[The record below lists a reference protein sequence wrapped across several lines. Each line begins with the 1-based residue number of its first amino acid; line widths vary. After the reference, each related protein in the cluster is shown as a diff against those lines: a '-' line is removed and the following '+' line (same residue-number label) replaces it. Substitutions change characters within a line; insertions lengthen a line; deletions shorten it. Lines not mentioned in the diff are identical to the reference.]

1 MIITLLVYYPTLK
14 NGFLTGWDDQWMV
27 FSHYTERGWT
37 VDNLWHIF
45 TDFYGGQYAPLA
57 FLSYLV
63 LYAGFGYDPFYFHM
77 FSLLLHIGCVCL
89 VWKLI
94 SSLLRVHG
102 GVSEKQILYV
112 NFITTLLFAVLRLTW
127 RLLPGS
133 VRWKCCY
140 MLFSISWG
148 YFVIYV
154 IYEHQRFFIMY

>member
-37 VDNLWHIF
+37 VNNLWHIF

-57 FLSYLV
+57 FLSYLA
-63 LYAGFGYDPFYFHM
+63 LYTSFGYDPFYFHM

-112 NFITTLLFAVLRLTW
+112 NYEPCIKGSGRQIYRLIYLRIGQCSSGSLICIEVHNTSIITL
-127 RLLPGS
+127 
-133 VRWKCCY
+133 
-140 MLFSISWG
+140 ISS
-148 YFVIYV
+148 YIDFL
-154 IYEHQRFFIMY
+154 

>member
-77 FSLLLHIGCVCL
+77 LVCCCISVVS
-89 VWKLI
+89 VWF
-94 SSLLRVHG
+94 G
-102 GVSEKQILYV
+102 
-112 NFITTLLFAVLRLTW
+112 N
-127 RLLPGS
+127 
-133 VRWKCCY
+133 
-140 MLFSISWG
+140 
-148 YFVIYV
+148 
-154 IYEHQRFFIMY
+154 